1 MEHEF
6 HPLDLGSKIQPL
18 LEKISKS
25 GGKLSSA
32 PSLPEVQLSQYV
44 PSLEK
49 LATLRL
55 LQQVKSAPCSLCCRA
70 MPVQPF
76 WIGLVVY
83 PLFLLTQCSMLRI
96 YFQVSK
102 IYQTIRIE
110 SLSQLVPFFEFSVV
124 EKISVDAVKNNFVA
138 MKVDHMKGVVIF
150 GNLVSLC

>member
-1 MEHEF
+1 MSCASQEVKDLFHVLEHEF

-55 LQQVKSAPCSLCCRA
+55 LQQVNHYNLILALLSGGFSRLCKKSVL
-70 MPVQPF
+70 
-76 WIGLVVY
+76 
-83 PLFLLTQCSMLRI
+83 
-96 YFQVSK
+96 
-102 IYQTIRIE
+102 
-110 SLSQLVPFFEFSVV
+110 
-124 EKISVDAVKNNFVA
+124 
-138 MKVDHMKGVVIF
+138 
-150 GNLVSLC
+150 

>member
-1 MEHEF
+1 MSCASQEVKDLFHVLEHEF

-55 LQQVKSAPCSLCCRA
+55 LQQVKNSLFVLYFVGFNIHSTILDWSC
-70 MPVQPF
+70 
-76 WIGLVVY
+76 GL
-83 PLFLLTQCSMLRI
+83 C
-96 YFQVSK
+96 
-102 IYQTIRIE
+102 
-110 SLSQLVPFFEFSVV
+110 
-124 EKISVDAVKNNFVA
+124 
-138 MKVDHMKGVVIF
+138 
-150 GNLVSLC
+150 

>member
-1 MEHEF
+1 MSCASQEVKDLFHVLEHEF

-55 LQQVKSAPCSLCCRA
+55 LQQVNSAPCSLLCGA
-70 MPVQPF
+70 LSIQPYC
-76 WIGLVVY
+76 GLS
-83 PLFLLTQCSMLRI
+83 LFLCTQKSML
-96 YFQVSK
+96 
-102 IYQTIRIE
+102 
-110 SLSQLVPFFEFSVV
+110 
-124 EKISVDAVKNNFVA
+124 
-138 MKVDHMKGVVIF
+138 
-150 GNLVSLC
+150 

>member
-1 MEHEF
+1 LSCASQEVKDLFHVLEHEF

-55 LQQVKSAPCSLCCRA
+55 LQQVSLVLYVVGQYPFNHFGFFWWFIPFSA
-70 MPVQPF
+70 
-76 WIGLVVY
+76 Y
-83 PLFLLTQCSMLRI
+83 
-96 YFQVSK
+96 
-102 IYQTIRIE
+102 
-110 SLSQLVPFFEFSVV
+110 
-124 EKISVDAVKNNFVA
+124 
-138 MKVDHMKGVVIF
+138 
-150 GNLVSLC
+150 